1 MSASSLGAGSPRTVD
16 RNVWNYFLFQIAFS
30 KLIYSSSCIYFLSIM
45 FRFRFQALCCLSEL
59 SDILIEIEKVPS
71 IMRWCFTP
79 LLSPRVRV
87 LQPLQIM
94 IFHKNVFLGLVKN
107 SINSQSLEDTQVGYT
122 SHLYTLD
129 NYPLEKCTLEKL
141 TFSLF
146 TLRKYTPNVSPKT
159 GEEWCGAG
167 GKWCGSGGKWCGAGG
182 KWCGTGDQ

>member
-45 FRFRFQALCCLSEL
+45 FRFRLQALCFLSEL
-59 SDILIEIEKVPS
+59 SDISPS

-129 NYPLEKCTLEKL
+129 KYPLEKYTLEKL

-146 TLRKYTPNVSPKT
+146 TLRKYTPSAEVQ
-159 GEEWCGAG
+159 
-167 GKWCGSGGKWCGAGG
+167 KWKSSRIEKCKS
-182 KWCGTGDQ
+182 